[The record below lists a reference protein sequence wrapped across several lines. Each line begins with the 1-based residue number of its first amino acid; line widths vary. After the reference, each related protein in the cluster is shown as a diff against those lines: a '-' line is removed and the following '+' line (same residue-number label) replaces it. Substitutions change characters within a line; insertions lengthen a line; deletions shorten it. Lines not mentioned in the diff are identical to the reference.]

1 MKKSLLVFLLAVALV
16 TPAFA
21 ATSAKKS
28 EKTVSKQ
35 ETKKETKFDIV
46 GKIGL
51 TINPQIKTYTDYYEY
66 DFSGNAKN
74 SFMVGVEGLY
84 KFDDKISAGIGIN
97 YISAADFDTTMD
109 CYWDDYGSKMSIG
122 FTNIYATIKPKLS
135 DSIYAIAQIGYGVP
149 NFKCAKLGGEKL
161 WDVSSG
167 GIYGGLGAGVDY
179 KSFIVEAI
187 YSVNSANIESKYYNY
202 PDTIDDVFRYS
213 TLSVNIGYKF
223 SL

>member
-1 MKKSLLVFLLAVALV
+1 MKKSILAVLLAVALV
-16 TPAFA
+16 APAFA
-21 ATSAKKS
+21 ASTAKKAA
-28 EKTVSKQ
+28 KQ

-97 YISAADFDTTMD
+97 YISAADFDTNMD
-109 CYWDDYGSKMSIG
+109 CYWDNYGSKMSIG

-149 NFKCAKLGGEKL
+149 NFKCTKLGGEKF

-167 GIYGGLGAGVDY
+167 GIYGGLGAGVEY
-179 KSFIVEAI
+179 KSFIFEAI
-187 YSVNSANIESKYYNY
+187 YSVNSAKMESKYYNY
-202 PDTIDDVFRYS
+202 PYTVDDVFSYS
-213 TLSVNIGYKF
+213 TLSFNIGYKF